1 MRRLPSLS
9 VSVQAWREVGEF
21 VHIGRWRV
29 LFLAGLGTIVGA
41 SESVFLAILAS
52 VGIAIAGRGG
62 GADGLGSVKL
72 PGVAITG
79 LSIPSLLELGVGL
92 ALLTMVVQFFIT
104 VQLSKITAEV
114 NTVMRREIYREF
126 SHASWRTQRN
136 EVESAFVNFIV
147 FHIPRCSSMVTS
159 IISQLTSVATL
170 AVFLLVALAMAPGIA
185 LVVIVLGA
193 LLWVG
198 FLPVRR
204 ITRDAGEESK
214 SMTRRLFRT
223 IIDAISA
230 SREIKAYGVEDPVR
244 ERINEEI
251 DDLERPAFRVRVAA
265 GFVPVL
271 YQRLV
276 FLILLGGVALVYIL
290 DIKDV
295 GAIGG
300 ALLIVLRAMQQAQSV
315 QAADPIIAEARPW
328 LAELKEGRDKYTAG
342 RMLVGDAVLPELE
355 EIELDNVGYSY
366 GEEGQPLALDG
377 VSFKAKRGEL
387 IGVIGPSGSGK
398 STLSE
403 LLVRLDAPSSGSYR
417 VNGRPAADYDRE
429 SWTRQVVLVPQ
440 LGHMITASVEDNIRF
455 LRPGVTEEA
464 VRNAA
469 DRANLT
475 VDVLEFE
482 EGFETKVGERGNRG
496 LSGGQRQRLTIAR
509 ALAVPPGLIVLD
521 EPTSALDHKA
531 EGVIVETIESLR
543 EHALVIVIAHRLST
557 LRHCDKVLVLRDGK
571 TEAFCPPD
579 ELADL
584 STFFREAGT
593 TIAP

>member
-1 MRRLPSLS
+1 MRRLPSFS
-9 VSVQAWREVGEF
+9 VSIKAWREVEEF
-21 VHIGRWRV
+21 VHVGRFRV
-29 LFLAGLGTIVGA
+29 LMLAAMGAVVGV
-41 SESVFLAILAS
+41 SESAFLAILAT
-52 VGIAIAGRGG
+52 VGIAIAGRN
-62 GADGLGSVKL
+62 GADLSAVKL
-72 PGVAITG
+72 PGFSLTG
-79 LSIPSLLELGVGL
+79 LSIPQLLELGATL
-92 ALLTMVVQFFIT
+92 AIVTMLVQFFIT
-104 VQLSKITAEV
+104 VQLSRITAEV
-114 NTVMRREIYREF
+114 NTIMRRAIYKEF
-126 SHASWRTQRN
+126 SHASWRTQRT

-147 FHIPRCSSMVTS
+147 FHVPRASSMVTS

-170 AVFLLVALAMAPGIA
+170 AVFLVVATAMAPAIA
-185 LVVIVLGA
+185 LVVIALGA
-193 LLWVG
+193 VLWFG

-214 SMTRRLFRT
+214 MMTRRLFRT

-230 SREIKAYGVEDPVR
+230 SREIKAYGVEDPIR
-244 ERINEEI
+244 EQINTEI
-251 DDLERPAFRVRVAA
+251 DELERPAFRTRVAS

-295 GAIGG
+295 GAIGA
-300 ALLIVLRAMQQAQSV
+300 ALLIVLRAMQQAQGV
-315 QAADPIIAEARPW
+315 QAADPVIAEARPW
-328 LAELKEGRDKYTAG
+328 LAELKEGRDKYAAG
-342 RMLVGDAVLPELE
+342 RMHVGDAVLGPLE
-355 EIELDNVGYSY
+355 EIEIDNVTYSY
-366 GEEGQPLALDG
+366 GEPGQPLALDG
-377 VSFKAKRGEL
+377 VSFKAKRGQL

-403 LLVRLDAPSSGSYR
+403 LLVRLDEPTTGTYR
-417 VNGRPAADYDRE
+417 VNGRPASDYDRE

-440 LGHMITASVEDNIRF
+440 MGHLITASVEDNIRF
-455 LRPGVTEEA
+455 LREGVTQEA
-464 VRNAA
+464 VRSAA
-469 DRANLT
+469 DKANLT

-482 EGFETKVGERGNRG
+482 EGFDTKVGERGNRG

-531 EGVIVETIESLR
+531 EGVIVETIERLR
-543 EHALVIVIAHRLST
+543 EHALVIVVAHRLST
-557 LRHCDKVLVLRDGK
+557 LRHCDRVLVLRDGK
-571 TEAFCPPD
+571 TEAFCSPD
-579 ELADL
+579 ELADQ